1 MTFCSRAPVPP
12 PADTRE
18 PIDVAY
24 VTGPELRVH
33 AQPNDAS
40 PVIVKYENGE
50 SISIMSKRGDWV
62 EVRTGDRTG
71 WSHTGDLGTGAQA
84 KEQQDNP
91 SPRFRRASP
100 PYNPESANQDSK
112 MARAVASTV
121 SFIRWFSS
129 ILSSRAPRIRAILR
143 CSGSGGTR
151 SLIWRSWPRLNPG
164 TELPMAWPRISPDT
178 RGLEKT

>member
-1 MTFCSRAPVPP
+1 MRWLASVCLLMTFCSRAPVPP

-91 SPRFRRASP
+91 SPRFRRFPSP
-100 PYNPESANQDSK
+100 VSSPSAHGELYFEADVNTDGDVVSVRTIENTTGNPALAAQNAAALQAAK
-112 MARAVASTV
+112 LFPIVK
-121 SFIRWFSS
+121 
-129 ILSSRAPRIRAILR
+129 
-143 CSGSGGTR
+143 SGERKPFKYYHRVTY
-151 SLIWRSWPRLNPG
+151 
-164 TELPMAWPRISPDT
+164 
-178 RGLEKT
+178 